1 MSAGLRFVAMCTL
14 VGLLTAGTTTLAGPV
29 AADVEGRSEHDLGPL
44 RVSRH
49 QEQFSVS
56 ACLIGFEGRGTPLEE
71 VENTLRLLV
80 DGEPALSQ
88 DQVIEFDLPAIDGT
102 PDPDDPCTGSMHH
115 FGVWLPMSAVADA
128 GVAMPALGEWT
139 SFELTAV
146 LEIEDPESGH
156 LELESE
162 RTVDIG
168 AGDPIGEFTSAT
180 PTPDGV
186 RLGGWIVDPEHAV
199 SVRYRVTVN
208 GRDTAVDE
216 VEPDMVAGQLAGEL
230 ADGPGPSIWEERE
243 LGDAHAI
250 DALVPYG
257 EICVYVLLDE
267 AAPIDE
273 GFVGL
278 GCRTTMSGEVRGGI
292 DSATPRSDGARI
304 TAHLINPWI
313 DSDEAFPG
321 AWLVPDKGRPL
332 QITEARRRSGLPATY
347 GEVTGWFDFTVDMPL
362 PPGRRTICLEE
373 QGEHSPS
380 WWWKWAES
388 PYEDDVLGCTT
399 VQVPHMPIG
408 AAQVIVNRRRVTVTG
423 WAIDLNGG
431 SPLVLVSVNGKLR
444 ASTRTNE
451 PNEDVR
457 RTYGGDG
464 RAGFTVRFDLPRGKH
479 RVCTAWQD
487 TSGGGWSA
495 ATCEDVVVK

>member
-1 MSAGLRFVAMCTL
+1 MARAGERLRSWLERLGQRLAGSAGARP
-14 VGLLTAGTTTLAGPV
+14 GAGPGPV
-29 AADVEGRSEHDLGPL
+29 GTAVPARAVQAIPPEADEIAWETPLAAGSLPDRPWHEVRALLEEAARACETNPLAARLIHMTTDFVIGAGATLRVRPAAARRWVQAFWNHPLNRLSERIYAWCDELSRSGELFLVLSRNPVDGMSYVREVPALQIDAIACDPDDLERELRYHQLTADVEGRSEHDLGPL

-49 QEQFSVS
+49 PEQFSVS

-156 LELESE
+156 LELESG

-168 AGDPIGEFTSAT
+168 AGDPFGEFTSAT

-292 DSATPRSDGARI
+292 G
-304 TAHLINPWI
+304 
-313 DSDEAFPG
+313 G
-321 AWLVPDKGRPL
+321 
-332 QITEARRRSGLPATY
+332 
-347 GEVTGWFDFTVDMPL
+347 
-362 PPGRRTICLEE
+362 
-373 QGEHSPS
+373 
-380 WWWKWAES
+380 
-388 PYEDDVLGCTT
+388 VLGGFGHDILLMSARKSSFSRNSEVWSPPRW
-399 VQVPHMPIG
+399 VQ
-408 AAQVIVNRRRVTVTG
+408 RRFRPPST
-423 WAIDLNGG
+423 
-431 SPLVLVSVNGKLR
+431 SSVW
-444 ASTRTNE
+444 
-451 PNEDVR
+451 PVR
-457 RTYGGDG
+457 
-464 RAGFTVRFDLPRGKH
+464 
-479 RVCTAWQD
+479 
-487 TSGGGWSA
+487 
-495 ATCEDVVVK
+495 